1 MKSLSRLS
9 FAESAL
15 IATALLAAQNSV
27 IAHVDKV
34 KAFVGSNVFNTI
46 VSAGAFALLFK
57 GVIYLYEHHRW
68 KLRFRGEV
76 LKGKWQHKIFRHD
89 VENDGR
95 TGEFEVVQD
104 LFDVKLVN
112 GIHRGGK
119 SATPSLWHSIGYF
132 RDPTSDTTI
141 WFAYEIRRNRDNLEG
156 GESDV
161 DVGLLRLNVIRDAS
175 GRIMQM
181 AGQYMDAGKSQR
193 RGLFEAW
200 RPPLPRDVLRPR
212 RSARGRGVPAH
223 RDTLGGPRPGA
234 GAAGLS

>member
-15 IATALLAAQNSV
+15 IAAVLLGAQNSV

-34 KAFVGSNVFNTI
+34 KAFVGANVFNTL

-57 GVIYLYEHHRW
+57 GVIYLYEHYLW

-76 LKGKWQHKIFRHD
+76 LEGKWRHKIFRHD
-89 VENDGR
+89 VENDTR
-95 TGEFEVVQD
+95 AGEFEIVQD
-104 LFDVKLVN
+104 LFDIKLVN

-132 RDPTSDTTI
+132 RDPTSDTTV
-141 WFAYEIRRNRDNLEG
+141 WFAYEVRRNRDNLAG

-161 DVGLLRLNVIRDAS
+161 DVGLLRLNVIRDTS
-175 GRIMQM
+175 GRIVQM

-200 RPPLPRDVLRPR
+200 RV
-212 RSARGRGVPAH
+212 S
-223 RDTLGGPRPGA
+223 
-234 GAAGLS
+234 S

>member
-15 IATALLAAQNSV
+15 IAATMLAAQNSV

-34 KAFVGSNVFNTI
+34 KAFVGANIFNTV

-57 GVIYLYEHHRW
+57 GVIWLYEHYLW
-68 KLRFRGEV
+68 KWRFRSEV
-76 LKGKWQHKIFRHD
+76 LAGKWRHKIFRHD
-89 VENDGR
+89 VENDTR
-95 TGEFEVVQD
+95 AGEFEIVQD
-104 LFDVKLVN
+104 LFDIKLVN
-112 GIHRGGK
+112 GIHRGGQ
-119 SATPSLWHSIGYF
+119 SATPSLWHSIGCF

-141 WFAYEIRRNRDNLEG
+141 WFAYEVRRNRDNLAG

-161 DVGLLRLNVIRDAS
+161 DVGLLRLNVIRDTS
-175 GRIMQM
+175 GRIVQM

-200 RPPLPRDVLRPR
+200 RAPK
-212 RSARGRGVPAH
+212 
-223 RDTLGGPRPGA
+223 
-234 GAAGLS
+234 

>member
-15 IATALLAAQNSV
+15 IAATMLAAQNSV

-34 KAFVGSNVFNTI
+34 KAFVGVNIFNT
-46 VSAGAFALLFK
+46 VVAAGAFALLFR
-57 GVIYLYEHHRW
+57 GVIWLYEHYLW
-68 KLRFRGEV
+68 KWRFRSEV
-76 LKGKWQHKIFRHD
+76 LAGKWRHKIFRHD
-89 VENDGR
+89 VENDTR
-95 TGEFEVVQD
+95 AGEFEIVQD
-104 LFDVKLVN
+104 LFDIKLVN

-119 SATPSLWHSIGYF
+119 SATPSLWHSIGCF

-141 WFAYEIRRNRDNLEG
+141 WFAYEVRRNRDNLAG

-161 DVGLLRLNVIRDAS
+161 DVGLLRLNVIREPS
-175 GRIMQM
+175 GRIVQM

-200 RPPLPRDVLRPR
+200 R
-212 RSARGRGVPAH
+212 AK
-223 RDTLGGPRPGA
+223 
-234 GAAGLS
+234 

>member
-57 GVIYLYEHHRW
+57 GVIYLYEHHLW

-76 LKGKWQHKIFRHD
+76 LEGKWRHKIFRHD
-89 VENDGR
+89 VDNDTR
-95 TGEFEVVQD
+95 AGEFEVVQD
-104 LFDVKLVN
+104 LFDVRLVN

-119 SATPSLWHSIGYF
+119 SATPSLWHSIGCF

-141 WFAYEIRRNRDNLEG
+141 WFAYEVRRNRDNLVG

-161 DVGLLRLNVIRDAS
+161 DVGLLRLNVIRDPS
-175 GRIMQM
+175 GRIVQM

-193 RGLFEAW
+193 RGRFEAG
-200 RPPLPRDVLRPR
+200 RIPAEHAR
-212 RSARGRGVPAH
+212 RSGSTR
-223 RDTLGGPRPGA
+223 A
-234 GAAGLS
+234 GA